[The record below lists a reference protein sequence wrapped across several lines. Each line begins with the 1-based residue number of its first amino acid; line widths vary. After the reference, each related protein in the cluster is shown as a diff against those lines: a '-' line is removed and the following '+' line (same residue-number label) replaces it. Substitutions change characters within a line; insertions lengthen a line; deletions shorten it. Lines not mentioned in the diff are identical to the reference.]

1 MLLLP
6 VLAAGDPAQP
16 PKDDSVVAGPVAFA
30 IFVVL
35 ILVIAFLGWSLVRQF
50 RKMQAAADRGVYDTE
65 PADQHATAAAST
77 ASSTAPAEDASQR

>member
-50 RKMQAAADRGVYDTE
+50 RKLDRAAEEGLYDPSTPSEGDRQRIPSAEQT
-65 PADQHATAAAST
+65 
-77 ASSTAPAEDASQR
+77 PAEHQR

>member
-16 PKDDSVVAGPVAFA
+16 PKDDSVVAGPAAFA

-35 ILVIAFLGWSLVRQF
+35 ILVIAFLGWSMVRQF
-50 RKMQAAADRGVYDTE
+50 KKVDRAAEEGLYDPSNRDGDRPQIPSVEQT
-65 PADQHATAAAST
+65 
-77 ASSTAPAEDASQR
+77 PAEHQR